1 VYKTKDKMSSPTV
14 STEALFLTA
23 ANNAH
28 ERRKVVT
35 IDIPGAFMQCDIDEL
50 IFVKLEGT
58 MALLLVKMDPIKYK
72 PFLTHEMTSPS
83 CT

>member
-1 VYKTKDKMSSPTV
+1 MSSPTV
-14 STEALFLTA
+14 LTEALFLTA
-23 ANNAH
+23 AINAH

-35 IDIPGAFMQCDIDEL
+35 IDIPGAFMQCDINEL